1 MPTWEIGV
9 MIPATIEVEAA
20 TEADARVAAERA
32 EPQAFDLNVLELQV
46 EWVEPVTAPSTPK
59 EAVA

>member
-9 MIPATIEVEAA
+9 MIPATIEVEAL

-32 EPQAFDLNVLELQV
+32 EPQAFDLNVLEIQI
-46 EWVEPVTAPSTPK
+46 EWVERVTAK
-59 EAVA
+59 AAALGEVA